1 MLCLLLNSFSS
12 PSCQFT
18 TFPKLHS
25 LSPLSLRYTISIPI
39 FEQGNPSP
47 TEKMQQYTFK
57 LHEHPNFGWSPRL
70 SPSQLNELL
79 SDIVEIRIRATYSKE
94 GVGVIDD
101 VELESAAHR
110 EGEKLV
116 THVEKCDC
124 PKVVLLVKAYI
135 CNELKQPLK

>member
-1 MLCLLLNSFSS
+1 
-12 PSCQFT
+12 
-18 TFPKLHS
+18 
-25 LSPLSLRYTISIPI
+25 
-39 FEQGNPSP
+39 
-47 TEKMQQYTFK
+47 MQQYSFK

-79 SDIVEIRIRATYSKE
+79 SDIEEIRIRATYSKE

-110 EGEKLV
+110 EGVPLV

-124 PKVVLLVKAYI
+124 PKVVLLAYGL
-135 CNELKQPLK
+135 E